1 MSNSIYTRNWGGLD
15 RSVWFVFIAFIL
27 VPLGLVGYRLLDKPK
42 CAPVNFTFK
51 SISVDTGHVFPAGE
65 TIIFQAYTSSN
76 DITWDFGDQL
86 GSANGQFVEHKY
98 QQPGDY
104 FVNASTGFGCDNRK
118 KITITKAPEDP
129 VKSLGTGNEI
139 KGPTFSITEK
149 ENNFSTSLKAT
160 TYEWTLV
167 NYPYP
172 AQTGPSA
179 KFVFTEP
186 RAYTIQLM
194 VDNDRTRKYFK
205 QITVKPKPKT
215 PPGTGGGGDPPPP
228 PPCSS
233 TLVVS
238 QETFKSFMQQ
248 VVEDKKHAEDFGVYL
263 CSGNSTPVKINGEGP
278 ISFGD
283 ACAQL
288 KNKKV
293 RKKILVLDKRLIDIT
308 EVKITRNASNCDCV
322 TLLEINYN

>member
-27 VPLGLVGYRLLDKPK
+27 IPLGLVGYRLLDKPK
-42 CAPVNFTFK
+42 CSPVSFNYK
-51 SISVDTGHVFPAGE
+51 SISVDTGNVFPAGE
-65 TIIFQAYTSSN
+65 TIIFQAYSSST
-76 DITWDFGDQL
+76 DINWDFGDKQ

-98 QQPGDY
+98 LQPGDY

-149 ENNFSTSLKAT
+149 ENSFSTTLKASA
-160 TYEWTLV
+160 YEWTLV

-179 KFVFTEP
+179 KFVFSEP

-194 VDNDRTRKYFK
+194 VDNDRNRKYFK
-205 QITVKPKPKT
+205 QITVKPKPT
-215 PPGTGGGGDPPPP
+215 PVGPSTGGDPKPPV
-228 PPCSS
+228 SS

-238 QETFKSFMQQ
+238 PETFKSFMQQ
-248 VVEDKKHAEDFGVYL
+248 VVDEKKFVGDFGAYL
-263 CSGNSTPVKINGEGP
+263 CSGGATPVIINGKNENMN
-278 ISFGD
+278 FEQ
-283 ACAQL
+283 ACTEL
-288 KNKKV
+288 KGKKV
-293 RKKILVLDKRLIDIT
+293 RKKILVLDKRKIVIT
-308 EVKITRNASNCDCV
+308 EVKITRGSGDCV
-322 TLLEINYN
+322 TLLEINYD